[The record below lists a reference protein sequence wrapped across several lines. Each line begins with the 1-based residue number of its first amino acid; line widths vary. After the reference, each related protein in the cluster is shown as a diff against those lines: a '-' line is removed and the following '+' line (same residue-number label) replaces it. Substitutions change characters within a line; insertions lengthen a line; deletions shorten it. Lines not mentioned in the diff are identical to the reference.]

1 MAPDTA
7 STYRTLQRQFM
18 EAWSTTHVI
27 KKRHMPAKA
36 SVTSVQAWLEMH
48 GSRDWSVENAGPVTV
63 PLTVTATLPWMVL

>member
-7 STYRTLQRQFM
+7 STYRTSQRQSM
-18 EAWSTTHVI
+18 EAWSKAHVI

-48 GSRDWSVENAGPVTV
+48 GSRDWSVEQAGPVTV
-63 PLTVTATLPWMVL
+63 PLTVPVTVPGMIL